1 MSKCL
6 NLDGLTYFW
15 GKVKSYITTQ
25 LGTKVDKVDGKGLST
40 NDLTDALKT
49 NYDAAYAHL
58 SAAHAPA
65 SAAANVIESIK
76 RNGTALAIT
85 NKTVNITVP
94 TTVAEMTDAGNYALK
109 SEMPDVPSIEA
120 ITNAEIDAIFAA

>member
-1 MSKCL
+1 MGKYL

-58 SAAHAPA
+58 SATHAPA
-65 SAAANVIESIK
+65 SATENVIESVK

-109 SEMPDVPSIEA
+109 SEIPDVPSIETIA
-120 ITNAEIDAIFAA
+120 NTEIDSIFTA